1 MRLIRSRFATSHVED
16 ARVRREQV
24 DPALHGAAAG
34 QAAPADRIGEPCRGF
49 VLVHLAG
56 FEDEDRDRLAKVGVA
71 ELDEIALGQAPAL
84 RPALVTDLQVAG
96 EDRADKTGGRA
107 PAGRDPFE
115 AHPFPIVV
123 SGAAAEGGLDRAT
136 GVNHGHR

>member
-1 MRLIRSRFATSHVED
+1 M
-16 ARVRREQV
+16 QV

-34 QAAPADRIGEPCRGF
+34 QAAPGDRVGEPCRGF

-56 FEDEDRDRLAKVGVA
+56 LEDEERDRLAKVGVA
-71 ELDEIALGQAPAL
+71 QLDEVVLGHAPAL

-115 AHPFPIVV
+115 AHPFPFVV

-136 GVNHGHR
+136 GMDHGHR